1 MAYATEAQVRR
12 AALTARTATRKTDR
26 AVIEEA
32 SVGPRNRHFDVSLS
46 HSITDRQL
54 VRGTIELLRRR
65 QLMVYVD
72 WVSDAEIERNG
83 EEVETAAT
91 VKARMRMCD
100 SLLYL
105 HSEHSRSSRWCPWEL
120 GFFDALKHPEER
132 VFVFPITPD
141 GQSYEGQ
148 SYLRL
153 YEALEVGDFS
163 RLGDGHVRRMLRDAL
178 GVRDP

>member
-12 AALTARTATRKTDR
+12 AALTARTATRKSNRT
-26 AVIEEA
+26 VIEEA
-32 SVGPRNRHFDVSLS
+32 SVASRNQHFDVFLS

-65 QLMVYVD
+65 QLTVYVD
-72 WVSDAEIERNG
+72 WVSDADLERNG

-120 GFFDALKHPEER
+120 GYFDALKHPEER

-141 GQSYEGQ
+141 GESYEGQ

-153 YEALEVGDFS
+153 YEALEVADFD

-178 GVRDP
+178 GVRGP